1 MLRVGRGATL
11 AVVCVSLFWIT
22 GCTQP
27 QPDLNA
33 QNSNSSPRTEPAAP
47 LILPQGQSKPGLG
60 GIKVGSRPMGAT
72 IILISEDE
80 GGASG
85 RPQVR
90 GATPTTITDI
100 APGKYTVHLELTG
113 YKAFQKSIEVKAD
126 ETASVTAD
134 LKR

>member
-1 MLRVGRGATL
+1 MERVGRVTAL
-11 AVVCVSLFWIT
+11 AVVCMSFLWIT
-22 GCTQP
+22 GCTQR
-27 QPDLNA
+27 QPDLSA
-33 QNSNSSPRTEPAAP
+33 QNANSARRPEPSSP
-47 LILPQGQSKPGLG
+47 LILPQGQSQPGLG